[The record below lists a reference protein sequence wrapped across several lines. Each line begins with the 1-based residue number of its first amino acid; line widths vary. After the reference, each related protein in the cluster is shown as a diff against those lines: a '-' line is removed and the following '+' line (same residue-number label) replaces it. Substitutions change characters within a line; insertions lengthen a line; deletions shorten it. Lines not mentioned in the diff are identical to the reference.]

1 MAKQMQATPSTKK
14 VSDIYSRLSGPS
26 PTLILQPPFQRRFV
40 WSDEHKEKLIDTI
53 MNGLPIPEVYIAQS
67 GIDLDKLETQEVVV
81 DGQQRLSTILQYIDE
96 PEDSVVFG
104 NLVPKFKTLL
114 DQDKRDF
121 LNYNIVIRDLG
132 DVDGATIIDIFKRIN
147 STRYGL
153 NDIELHN
160 AIYDGKFITTAKEIL
175 EKVNTDN
182 LPFLTESMISRM
194 EDLYFILSL
203 LATVMH
209 GGYFSRDREIEK
221 YIIEYNDK
229 FEDKETY
236 KKRFNEIFS
245 FIEAL
250 RLKSESIWYRK
261 SNYFTLFVEIY
272 NRELEKL
279 DFKTVHDK
287 LIFLEDNVLENRNLG
302 REENDFSKYY
312 AYMYTGTTS
321 RQARVVRGNILSKY
335 VLNEAQI

>member
-96 PEDSVVFG
+96 PEDSLVFG
-104 NLVPKFKTLL
+104 NLVPKFKSLL

-132 DVDGATIIDIFKRIN
+132 DVDSATIIDIFKRIN

-175 EKVNTDN
+175 EKVNTEN

-236 KKRFNEIFS
+236 KQRFNEIFS

-272 NRELEKL
+272 NRELTKL
-279 DFKTVHDK
+279 DFKTVHDR

-312 AYMYTGTTS
+312 AYMYTGTAS
-321 RQARVVRGNILSKY
+321 RQARVVRGDILSKY

>member
-14 VSDIYSRLSGPS
+14 VSDIYTRLSGPN

-40 WSDEHKEKLIDTI
+40 WSDDHKERLIDTI
-53 MNGLPIPEVYIAQS
+53 LNGLPIPEVYIAQS
-67 GIDLDKLETQEVVV
+67 GIDLEKLETQEVVV
-81 DGQQRLSTILQYIDE
+81 DGQQRLSTIIQYIDE
-96 PEDSVVFG
+96 PDDSIVFG
-104 NLVPKFKTLL
+104 TIVPKFKVLQ

-132 DVDGATIIDIFKRIN
+132 DIDSATIIDVFKRIN

-160 AIYDGKFITTAKEIL
+160 AVYNGKLITTAKDIL
-175 EKVNTDN
+175 DKVNTDN

-203 LATVMH
+203 LATIIH
-209 GGYFSRDREIEK
+209 GGYFSRDKEIEK

-229 FEDKETY
+229 FESSESY
-236 KKRFNEIFS
+236 KHRFNEIFS
-245 FIEAL
+245 YIEKL

-261 SNYFTLFVEIY
+261 SNYFTLFVELY
-272 NRELEKL
+272 NRDLTGY
-279 DFKTVHDK
+279 DMKTIHDK
-287 LIFLEDNVLENRNLG
+287 LVTFENNVLENRNLG

-312 AYMYTGTTS
+312 AYMYSGTAS
-321 RQARVVRGNILSKY
+321 RQARVVRGEILSKY
-335 VLNEAQI
+335 VLD

>member
-14 VSDIYSRLSGPS
+14 ISDIYSRLSGPS

-53 MNGLPIPEVYIAQS
+53 LFGLPIPEIYIAQS
-67 GIDLDKLETQEVVV
+67 GIDLEKLETQEVVV

-96 PEDSVVFG
+96 PEDSTIFG
-104 NLVPKFKTLL
+104 NIVPKFKLL
-114 DQDKRDF
+114 KDQDKRDF

-132 DVDGATIIDIFKRIN
+132 DIDSSTIIDIFKRIN

-153 NDIELHN
+153 NDVELHN
-160 AIYDGKFITTAKEIL
+160 AIYDGKLITAAKEIL
-175 EKVNTDN
+175 EQVDTDK

-203 LATVMH
+203 LATIVH
-209 GGYFSRDREIEK
+209 GGYFSRDKEIEK
-221 YIIEYNDK
+221 YIVEYNDK
-229 FEDKETY
+229 FDEKETY
-236 KKRFNEIFS
+236 KERFNKVFG
-245 FIEAL
+245 FIESL
-250 RLKSESIWYRK
+250 RLNSGSIWYRK
-261 SNYFTLFVEIY
+261 SNYFTLFIEIY
-272 NRELEKL
+272 NRDLEKL
-279 DFKTVHDK
+279 DLKTMHTK
-287 LIFLEDNVLENRNLG
+287 LLELEDKVLENRKLG

-321 RQARVVRGNILSKY
+321 RQARVVRGEILSKY
-335 VLNEAQI
+335 VLEPAAK